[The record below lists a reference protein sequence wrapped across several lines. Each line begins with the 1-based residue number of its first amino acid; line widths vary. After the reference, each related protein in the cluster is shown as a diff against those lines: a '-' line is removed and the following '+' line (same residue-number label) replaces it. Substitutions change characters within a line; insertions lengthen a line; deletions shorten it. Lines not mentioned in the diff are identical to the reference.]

1 LPVLEVDGRVVMV
14 SGASRGIGRAVVE
27 RLIAGGY
34 HVSAG
39 LRDSRGLVG
48 SGQLMLH
55 RYDADSLPSAE
66 AWVAATIE
74 RFGRLDGLI
83 NAAGINPE
91 ANLTDPDETAL
102 DAMMLINVKAPM
114 RLIRLALPH
123 LAKSG
128 EGRVINVASMSGK
141 RVRNPNVGYAMSKF
155 ALLALTHAVRQYGWD
170 HGIRATA
177 ICPSFVATDMTA
189 HVTKWPR
196 EKMSDPRDVAELIAT
211 VLRLPNTAA
220 IAELLV
226 NCRLEDML

>member
-1 LPVLEVDGRVVMV
+1 MLEATGRVVMV

-27 RLIAGGY
+27 RLVAGGY
-34 HVSAG
+34 RVSAAV
-39 LRDSRGLVG
+39 RDPRGLVG
-48 SGQLMLH
+48 SDRLKLH
-55 RYDADSLPSAE
+55 HYDAESLPSAE
-66 AWVAATIE
+66 AWIEATIE
-74 RFGRLDGLI
+74 HFGRLDGLI

-91 ANLTDPDETAL
+91 ADLTDPDESAL

-128 EGRVINVASMSGK
+128 EGRVINIASMSGK

-196 EKMSDPRDVAELIAT
+196 DKMSDPSDIAELIAT
-211 VLRLPNTAA
+211 VLRLPNTAT

>member
-1 LPVLEVDGRVVMV
+1 MLETTGRVVMV
-14 SGASRGIGRAVVE
+14 SGASRGIGRAAVE
-27 RLIAGGY
+27 RLIADGY

-39 LRDSRGLVG
+39 ARDPRGLVR
-48 SGQLMLH
+48 SDQLMVH
-55 RYDADSLPSAE
+55 RYDAESLPSAE
-66 AWVAATIE
+66 AWVAATID

-83 NAAGINPE
+83 NAAGINPV

-102 DAMMLINVKAPM
+102 DAMMLVNVKAPM
-114 RLIRLALPH
+114 RLIRLAIPH

-128 EGRVINVASMSGK
+128 EGRVINIASLSGK

-155 ALLALTHAVRQYGWD
+155 AILALTHAVRQYGWE

-196 EKMSDPRDVAELIAT
+196 EKMSDPHDIAELIAT

>member
-1 LPVLEVDGRVVMV
+1 VLEASGRVVMV

-27 RLIAGGY
+27 RLVAGGY
-34 HVSAG
+34 CVSAG
-39 LRDSRGLVG
+39 VRDSRGLVG
-48 SGQLMLH
+48 SDRLMLQ
-55 RYDADSLPSAE
+55 RYDAESLTSAE
-66 AWVAATIE
+66 AWVAATID

-83 NAAGINPE
+83 NAAAINPE
-91 ANLTDPDETAL
+91 ADLTDPDETAL

-114 RLIRLALPH
+114 RLIRLALPY
-123 LAKSG
+123 LGNNG

-141 RVRNPNVGYAMSKF
+141 RVRNPNAGYAMSKF
-155 ALLALTHAVRQYGWD
+155 ALVALTHAVRQYGWD
-170 HGIRATA
+170 RGIRATA

-196 EKMSDPRDVAELIAT
+196 EKMSDPRDIAELIAM
-211 VLRLPNTAA
+211 VLRLPNTAT

>member
-1 LPVLEVDGRVVMV
+1 MLDADGRVVMV

-27 RLIAGGY
+27 HLIAGGY
-34 HVSAG
+34 FISAG
-39 LRDSRGLVG
+39 ARDSRGLLASDRLV
-48 SGQLMLH
+48 LH
-55 RYDADSLPSAE
+55 RYDAESLTSAE
-66 AWVAATIE
+66 AWVAATID

-83 NAAGINPE
+83 NAAAINPE

-123 LAKSG
+123 LARSG

-141 RVRNPNVGYAMSKF
+141 RVRNPNAGYAMSKF
-155 ALLALTHAVRQYGWD
+155 ALIALTHAVRQYGWE

-196 EKMSDPRDVAELIAT
+196 EKMSDPRDIAELIAT
-211 VLRLPNTAA
+211 VLRLPNTAM

>member
-1 LPVLEVDGRVVMV
+1 MLETAGRVVMV
-14 SGASRGIGRAVVE
+14 SGASRGIGRAAAE
-27 RLIAGGY
+27 RLIADGY
-34 HVSAG
+34 RVSAG
-39 LRDSRGLVG
+39 ARDPRGLVG
-48 SGQLMLH
+48 SDQLMVH
-55 RYDADSLPSAE
+55 RYDAESLPSAE
-66 AWVAATIE
+66 AWVAATID

-83 NAAGINPE
+83 NAAGINPV

-102 DAMMLINVKAPM
+102 DAMMLVNVKAPM
-114 RLIRLALPH
+114 RLIRLAIPH

-128 EGRVINVASMSGK
+128 EGRVINIASLSGK

-155 ALLALTHAVRQYGWD
+155 AILALTHAVRQYGWE

-196 EKMSDPRDVAELIAT
+196 EKMSDPHDIAELIAT

>member
-1 LPVLEVDGRVVMV
+1 V
-14 SGASRGIGRAVVE
+14 
-27 RLIAGGY
+27 
-34 HVSAG
+34 
-39 LRDSRGLVG
+39 
-48 SGQLMLH
+48 
-55 RYDADSLPSAE
+55 
-66 AWVAATIE
+66 ATIE

-128 EGRVINVASMSGK
+128 QGRVINIASLSGK

-155 ALLALTHAVRQYGWD
+155 ALLALTHAVRQYGWEQ
-170 HGIRATA
+170 GIRATA

-196 EKMSDPRDVAELIAT
+196 EKMSDPRDIAELIAT
-211 VLRLPNTAA
+211 LLRLPNTAT

>member
-1 LPVLEVDGRVVMV
+1 MLEAEGRVVMV
-14 SGASRGIGRAVVE
+14 SGSSRGIGRAVVE
-27 RLIAGGY
+27 RLVAGGY
-34 HVSAG
+34 RVSAG
-39 LRDSRGLVG
+39 VRDSRGLVG
-48 SGQLMLH
+48 SDQLMLH
-55 RYDADSLPSAE
+55 RYDAESLPSAE
-66 AWVAATIE
+66 AWVAATID
-74 RFGRLDGLI
+74 RFGRLDGLV

-91 ANLTDPDETAL
+91 ADLTDPDETGL
-102 DAMMLINVKAPM
+102 DTMMLINVKAPM

-128 EGRVINVASMSGK
+128 EGIINVASMSGK
-141 RVRNPNVGYAMSKF
+141 RVRNSNAGYAMSKF
-155 ALLALTHAVRQYGWD
+155 ALIALTHAVRQYGWD

-196 EKMSDPRDVAELIAT
+196 EKMSDARDIAELIAT
-211 VLRLPNTAA
+211 VLRLPNTAT

>member
-1 LPVLEVDGRVVMV
+1 MLEADGRVVMV

-27 RLIAGGY
+27 RLIADGY

-39 LRDSRGLVG
+39 VRDSRGLIG
-48 SGQLMLH
+48 SERLVLH
-55 RYDADSLPSAE
+55 RYDAESLPSAE

-74 RFGRLDGLI
+74 RFGRLDSLV
-83 NAAGINPE
+83 NAAAVNPE

-102 DAMMLINVKAPM
+102 DTMML
-114 RLIRLALPH
+114 
-123 LAKSG
+123 
-128 EGRVINVASMSGK
+128 INVASMSGK
-141 RVRNPNVGYAMSKF
+141 RVRNPNAGYAMSKF

-196 EKMSDPRDVAELIAT
+196 EKMSDPRDIAELIAT
-211 VLRLPNTAA
+211 VLRLPNTAT